1 MRNTA
6 WFLTRC
12 SLRLKA
18 KFSLFAAF
26 FVVAVAVGLSIL
38 FLIFEAR
45 HLARR
50 GREGQISLAR
60 DSAEICRESIIMDDE
75 LFALNYFNSAVQ
87 ATGVLYLSFIDN
99 TGTVQMHSDSSFI
112 ETVKDKEYYVE
123 AMQSGDAI
131 LQSYEN
137 EAGEI
142 VSVASTPVMVGDTR
156 LGTALVGFSEGIL
169 RDSIRE
175 SMAATTRRIVIV
187 TAIILFAGIIGSFI
201 MAYTMIKP
209 IDQLAGGARKIGN
222 GELGYTIDVKTR
234 DELGDL
240 AKEFNTMAL
249 RLKELDEM
257 KENFVYSLTHD
268 LRSPLSAAMGY
279 ISLLLSGAFDPLS
292 SKQFETLTDV
302 KSICDRLL
310 SLINDI
316 LDYAKIKSGKM
327 EIDPAPADMRQL
339 VEKIIQTLKP
349 LGSEKNVELSCDLPE
364 DSVEAVIDADK
375 VERLTVNLISN
386 ALKFTPENGRVKVS
400 LEKSEKDFTV
410 AVADTGI
417 GIPPDQIET
426 IFGKFSQLKE
436 HQKHSRIK
444 GTGIGL
450 SIAKAIVEA
459 HGGKIW
465 VESKE
470 NEGTVF
476 YYTIPLKNP
485 DPVKKEKANDT
496 GREEEYL

>member
-1 MRNTA
+1 M
-6 WFLTRC
+6 
-12 SLRLKA
+12 RLKA

-26 FVVAVAVGLSIL
+26 FVVAIAVGLSVL
-38 FLIFEAR
+38 FLIFETR
-45 HLARR
+45 HLVRR
-50 GREGQISLAR
+50 GREGQLSLAR
-60 DSAEICRESIIMDDE
+60 DSAEICREAIIMDDE

-87 ATGVLYLSFIDN
+87 AEGVLYLSFTDAS
-99 TGTVQMHSDSSFI
+99 GMVQMHSDSAFI
-112 ETVKDKEYYVE
+112 ETVKDQDYYVE
-123 AMQSGDAI
+123 AMKADDAI

-137 EAGEI
+137 EYGQI
-142 VSVASTPVMVGDTR
+142 ISVASMPVMIGDTR
-156 LGTALVGFSEGIL
+156 LGTAFVGFSEGIL
-169 RDSIRE
+169 RDSIKE
-175 SMAATTRRIVIV
+175 SMAATTRRIIIV
-187 TAIILFAGIIGSFI
+187 TAVILFAGIIGSFI

-209 IDQLAGGARKIGN
+209 IDQLAGGARKIGS
-222 GELGYTIDVKTR
+222 GELGYTIDVKSR

-240 AKEFNTMAL
+240 AKEFNMMAQ

-292 SKQFETLTDV
+292 EKQSDTLSDV
-302 KSICDRLL
+302 KSICERLL

-327 EIDPAPADMRQL
+327 EIEPFPADMREIVKTIVKSL
-339 VEKIIQTLKP
+339 EP
-349 LGSEKNVELSCDLPE
+349 LGTEKNITLSGETPE
-364 DSVEAVIDADK
+364 EPVEAFIDADK
-375 VERLTVNLISN
+375 VERLTVNLVSN
-386 ALKFTPENGRVKVS
+386 ALKFTPENGSVKVS
-400 LEKSEKDFTV
+400 LEKGEKYFTV
-410 AVADTGI
+410 AVSDTGI
-417 GIPPDQIET
+417 GIPPDQIDT

-470 NEGTVF
+470 KEGTVF
-476 YYTIPLKNP
+476 YYTIPLKRKEA
-485 DPVKKEKANDT
+485 VKAEDA
-496 GREEEYL
+496 